1 MANEHRDSNAYIFL
15 GAVGVLLILALTFAL
30 DRLIEGRGVLE
41 TQVNDRT
48 EQLHSMNEMQTSV
61 SKASAESD
69 AKSLF
74 LAHLAHM
81 SHELRTL
88 LNAVIGYAQ
97 MLKSQLYGDL
107 GDKRYLEYAQT
118 IEDDGN
124 IQLQLIEDIL
134 ALIALQGGTREL
146 ECKPVDLDAVAH
158 KCVEL
163 VKQLSDENDLTLQI
177 ISMLGEEPFLGD
189 ERSI

>member
-1 MANEHRDSNAYIFL
+1 
-15 GAVGVLLILALTFAL
+15 
-30 DRLIEGRGVLE
+30 
-41 TQVNDRT
+41 
-48 EQLHSMNEMQTSV
+48 MNKMLQTSV
-61 SKASAESD
+61 SKVSAESD

-74 LAHLAHM
+74 LAHM
-81 SHELRTL
+81 SHELRTP
-88 LNAVIGYAQ
+88 LNAVVGYAQ

-107 GDKRYLEYAQT
+107 GGERYLEYAQT
-118 IEDDGN
+118 IEDAGN

-134 ALIALQGGTREL
+134 ALISLQGGTREL
-146 ECKPVDLDAVAH
+146 ECKPVDLDAVTH

-177 ISMLGEEPFLGD
+177 ISMLGEEPLLGD